1 MRGPHL
7 DSEIRKEAQ
16 QAWFSEMKEREYFEA
31 KLQKAR
37 RKQERTGK
45 TKGME
50 KSRDIRYIKQR
61 SNKRLEVVVTGRKV
75 NNSEDSESRSRLS

>member
-1 MRGPHL
+1 MPV
-7 DSEIRKEAQ
+7 
-16 QAWFSEMKEREYFEA
+16 A

-37 RKQERTGK
+37 EEQEPWTGK

-50 KSRDIRYIKQR
+50 KSRDIRCRKQR

-75 NNSEDSESRSRLS
+75 GNNSEDKESQKTSCFKLFGPR